1 MPDECDI
8 VFCEVLC
15 VTPLCVTPLCVTT
28 LCVTTL
34 CVTTLC
40 VTGGIV
46 VTVTGPLDDVDN
58 GNGDDELDIL
68 PIPGRKI
75 IY

>member
-1 MPDECDI
+1 MLDECDI

-34 CVTTLC
+34 CVT
-40 VTGGIV
+40 GEV
-46 VTVTGPLDDVDN
+46 VFTVTGPLDDVDN

-75 IY
+75 MN